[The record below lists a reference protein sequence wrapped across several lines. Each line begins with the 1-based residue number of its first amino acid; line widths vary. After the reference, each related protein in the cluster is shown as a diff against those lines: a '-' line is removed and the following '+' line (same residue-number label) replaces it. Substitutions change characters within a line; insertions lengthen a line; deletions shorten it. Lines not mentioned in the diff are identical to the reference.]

1 MTVSDFFAEWLAD
14 ERLELERS
22 TWEAYTVYINKRI
35 IPYFKEHNNE
45 LEKLTPRDIK
55 DFLNYYTV
63 GGRLDGK
70 ESGLSKA
77 SLSKYLHIVKQA
89 LNEAVVYGYIS
100 NNPAQYIRLK
110 RSKTTLTKSTV
121 MLTPEEAQRVIDAFK
136 GHYMY
141 ELVVVTFYYG
151 LRRSEVLG
159 LKWSAID
166 FENDTLTINH
176 TVVKSL
182 TIEAKDN
189 TKTELSTAKYKLL
202 PNVKTLL
209 FALRRRKPSKSEYVF
224 TWEDGRLYRPDSV
237 TKAFGRVLHNHNLP
251 HMRFHD
257 IRHSTASLLFDMGMS
272 LEDVKQWLRH
282 SDIETTSNIYLH
294 YTRARKIITAEQVN
308 TLFGI

>member
-1 MTVSDFFAEWLAD
+1 
-14 ERLELERS
+14 
-22 TWEAYTVYINKRI
+22 
-35 IPYFKEHNNE
+35 
-45 LEKLTPRDIK
+45 
-55 DFLNYYTV
+55 
-63 GGRLDGK
+63 
-70 ESGLSKA
+70 
-77 SLSKYLHIVKQA
+77 
-89 LNEAVVYGYIS
+89 
-100 NNPAQYIRLK
+100 
-110 RSKTTLTKSTV
+110 
-121 MLTPEEAQRVIDAFK
+121 MLTTEEAQRVIDAFK

-151 LRRSEVLG
+151 LHRSEVLG

-209 FALRRRKPSKSEYVF
+209 LALRQRKPYKSEYVF
-224 TWEDGRLYRPDSV
+224 TWEDGRIYRPDSV

-308 TLFGI
+308 TLFEI